1 LAPDCKLSNKYA
13 ARTPTRSILLVRVA
27 CGKVFERAPLQRS
40 PEYRAF
46 VQQLAS
52 QQLSVEHKKKLRE
65 EKTRELLRM
74 PKNRSC
80 PDGYHSQLGVDISGS
95 RKSKTE
101 VVVNKNFQVYPAYRI
116 TYSPGPAL
124 SDPLSRE
131 GNAALKTFDE
141 YIASDWHRRARDVL
155 L

>member
-1 LAPDCKLSNKYA
+1 M
-13 ARTPTRSILLVRVA
+13 RVA
-27 CGKVFERAPLQRS
+27 CGKVFERAPLQLS
-40 PEYRAF
+40 PEYQAF

-116 TYSPGPAL
+116 TYSPGAAL
-124 SDPLSRE
+124 SDPLLKE
-131 GNAALKTFDE
+131 GKEALKTFDE
-141 YIASDWHRRARDVL
+141 YIASDWHHRARDVL